1 MMLVV
6 IIQVKA
12 YIFDNATGAL
22 VHTLDNPN
30 AYDTSTNDYF
40 GWSVAITDTYAIVGA
55 YAEDDAGGDGSGK
68 SLYLQHSHWCFT
80 PYLR

>member
-6 IIQVKA
+6 IIQVKLISLITPQA
-12 YIFDNATGAL
+12 LL

-68 SLYLQHSHWCFT
+68 VLYLQHSHWCFYSI
-80 PYLR
+80 P